1 MFALINLRSVFQL
14 NMERVL
20 FSAIVNFIKND
31 YFPRYSEFKD
41 CEERELYRKRFQ
53 KFALK
58 KESLTHCSKGI
69 VPSLED
75 LDEFMSKAHYSK
87 SGKHIRKASALVTA
101 LTKAGF
107 GMPKFLSGI
116 NRVVEE

>member
-1 MFALINLRSVFQL
+1 
-14 NMERVL
+14 MERVL
-20 FSAIVNFIKND
+20 FSAIVYFIKKTTIFLGIQNLKIV
-31 YFPRYSEFKD
+31 RK
-41 CEERELYRKRFQ
+41 ELYRKRFQ

-58 KESLTHCSKGI
+58 NESLTHCSKGI

-75 LDEFMSKAHYSK
+75 VDELMSKTHFSK

-107 GMPKFLSGI
+107 GMPKFLGGI
-116 NRVVEE
+116 TRVVEE